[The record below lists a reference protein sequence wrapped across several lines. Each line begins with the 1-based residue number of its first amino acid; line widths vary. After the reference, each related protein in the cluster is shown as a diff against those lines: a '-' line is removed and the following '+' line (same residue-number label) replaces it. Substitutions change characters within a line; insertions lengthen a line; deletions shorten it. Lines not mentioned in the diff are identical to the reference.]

1 MVFLRE
7 LDPVHDNGAR
17 RTRLMLMLLSNQ
29 GSLDIVIYTLKSQT
43 SVTGIIKEKLGD
55 WRLK

>member
-43 SVTGIIKEKLGD
+43 SVTGIIKVKLGD